1 MALKAIIYKAQVQLA
16 DLDRNVYGDRSVT
29 IARHPSETDE
39 RLLVRLLALALNAP
53 AEPDQGTLELARDMW
68 EPDEPSLWQKDPTGR
83 ITHWIDVGQPDEK
96 RLLRTSARVDRMS
109 VYCFSANAPVW
120 WRDLE
125 PRLVRLR
132 NVTVWQIPAGESQAL
147 AALAQRS
154 MQLQVTIQDGTIW
167 VGDGTQSV
175 EINPRRLLGPVAPAP
190 PHR

>member
-53 AEPDQGTLELARDMW
+53 AEPDQGALELARDMW